1 MAEAFLLTVG
11 TVLALLGLSEFV
23 HIIISAVLRPK
34 APVKNYLITVLSA
47 EAPEQQLMFNIQQL
61 HWYGKKYAGKLIAVT
76 DGLSVES
83 ENLCCSRFKGDAVV
97 FTKKDNIGKIVKE
110 L

>member
-1 MAEAFLLTVG
+1 MAEAFLLTAG

-34 APVKNYLITVLSA
+34 VPVKNYLITVLSA
-47 EAPEQQLMFNIQQL
+47 EAPEQQLMLNIQQM
-61 HWYGKKYAGKLIAVT
+61 HWYGKKYAGTLIAVT
-76 DGLSVES
+76 DELSVET
-83 ENLCCSRFKGDAVV
+83 ETLCRSRFKGDSVL
-97 FTKKDNIGKIVKE
+97 FTKRDNIGEILKK